1 MMVAAICISIIIGMF
16 IGRFFRNPENG
27 CPAEELGYN
36 CKGSHCDHRLSVLY
50 EAKANMAKYAE
61 EREANKDSNYWG
73 GP

>member
-1 MMVAAICISIIIGMF
+1 MTVAYICIGVIVGMI
-16 IGRFFRNPENG
+16 IGRFFREPEEN
-27 CPAEELGYN
+27 CPSAVLGYD
-36 CKGSHCDHRLSVLY
+36 CKGSRCDHRLSVLY